1 MVKMYVINKEIET
14 KFFKDIFNEVLK
26 EINKSFNLKSEGK
39 EELKKIKLVG
49 SPKEIIKGFF
59 DIINSYLKEGKII
72 KNAKV
77 IKVKK
82 LWQDE
87 IKGENDYSVSFE
99 LIIANSNEKINK
111 EIKFIDSEK
120 NRKYKVYFT
129 IK

>member
-1 MVKMYVINKEIET
+1 MYEINKEIET
-14 KFFKDIFNEVLK
+14 KFFKDLFNEILK
-26 EINKSFNLKSEGK
+26 EVNKSLSLKSEGK

-49 SPKEIIKGFF
+49 SPKEIIKSFF

-72 KNAKV
+72 KSAKV

-87 IKGENDYSVSFE
+87 IKEENNYSVSFE
-99 LIIANSNEKINK
+99 LIIVNSNEKINK